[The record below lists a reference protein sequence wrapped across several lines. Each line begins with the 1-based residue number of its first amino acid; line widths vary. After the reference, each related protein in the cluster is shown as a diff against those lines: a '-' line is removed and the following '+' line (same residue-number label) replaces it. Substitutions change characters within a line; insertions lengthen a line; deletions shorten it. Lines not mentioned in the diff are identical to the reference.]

1 MSKLQ
6 AGPDDDNGSRAMEVA
21 PMLMAPP
28 SVSKVS
34 SGGDRSTNGTGLE
47 ASGGGAVVN
56 NMGVIGEDIDSLN
69 EEGDVVSMEV
79 VLPFEDVV
87 ASPKTPC
94 QPQDKAD
101 AISSPSIDMSRIK
114 NMARLASQGE
124 GFHVKLGTI
133 DAYAGT
139 GLVGHLIEHEVSQ
152 KGEYGAPDITWEVTA
167 MCENDAK
174 PREWLQHLYSVRIAG
189 ERSQHDHSKVLLAG
203 DATSSTLGWKAWS
216 KGMLPPHTVLVTGGT
231 PCPPFSKAGPQRT
244 YNDPRAALMHD
255 PLDMAVA
262 LGLPC
267 IVQEN
272 VAPLVD
278 EDATGKSHGCLT
290 RLIEDPRAEDVCAC

>member
-1 MSKLQ
+1 MISVAGDQGSATARRMSELR
-6 AGPDDDNGSRAMEVA
+6 AGPDDGNGSRAMEVA
-21 PMLMAPP
+21 PILMAPP

-34 SGGDRSTNGTGLE
+34 SGRDRSTDGTGLE
-47 ASGGGAVVN
+47 ASGGGAVVTN
-56 NMGVIGEDIDSLN
+56 RGDIGEDIDSLV
-69 EEGDVVSMEV
+69 EERDAVSVEV
-79 VLPFEDVV
+79 VLPSEDVV
-87 ASPKTPC
+87 ASPKTPFP
-94 QPQDKAD
+94 PQVKAG

-114 NMARLASQGE
+114 DMARLASQGE

-139 GLVGHLIEHEVSQ
+139 GLVGHLLEHGVSH

-167 MCENDAK
+167 LCENDVK
-174 PREWLQHLYSVRIAG
+174 PREWLQHLYDVRIAG

-262 LGLPC
+262 LGVPYILC
-267 IVQEN
+267 
-272 VAPLVD
+272 
-278 EDATGKSHGCLT
+278 
-290 RLIEDPRAEDVCAC
+290 RRMWRR